1 MRSIIAVILVLL
13 IMSVDGGTIY
23 GTLTDD
29 NIATQ
34 NPHTL
39 IFGTII
45 SSPSSLYTSSSLSLS
60 SLSLLLQQVWE

>member
-1 MRSIIAVILVLL
+1 MNIAKKMRSIIAVILVLL

-45 SSPSSLYTSSSLSLS
+45 SSPS
-60 SLSLLLQQVWE
+60 